1 MEGERCLRLRGGERD
16 LERTG
21 ERLGGECL
29 LRTGEAP
36 RILLAIGALVEGGE
50 RDLPIGLRG
59 CLRPV
64 GGGERNRPPPRAV
77 GKGERER
84 DLEERLS

>member
-29 LRTGEAP
+29 LRTGGVP
-36 RILLAIGALVEGGE
+36 RILLAIVVVEGGE
-50 RDLPIGLRG
+50 RDLPSGLRC